1 MSDGFDWRSIE
12 IHFTRNLPINQ
23 EDLANMVDKLEGVV
37 SNETLLA
44 QLPFVEDPQEEMRK
58 VEEERQT
65 NPFYNNS
72 LSLYQQNYHLNKNNE
87 TA

>member
-1 MSDGFDWRSIE
+1 
-12 IHFTRNLPINQ
+12 
-23 EDLANMVDKLEGVV
+23 MVDKLEGVV